1 MSDSA
6 NALSTETGVS
16 TDLAHKGLGAILS
29 FLKQHLGED
38 TFERIQAAIP
48 DASNFLNRF
57 ESSPESANGGGLLG
71 SLTGLAAKFLGGGAG
86 EAGKLLES
94 FSKLGF
100 KPEQIEAFLP
110 KALEFIK
117 SHLPADLIQQI
128 MAKLPALAQLAGG
141 KAE

>member
-6 NALSTETGVS
+6 NDLSTETGVS
-16 TDLAHKGLGAILS
+16 TDLTHKGLGAILS

-71 SLTGLAAKFLGGGAG
+71 SLTGLAARFLGG
-86 EAGKLLES
+86 E
-94 FSKLGF
+94 
-100 KPEQIEAFLP
+100 
-110 KALEFIK
+110 
-117 SHLPADLIQQI
+117 PARRASCWNRSASWASSPSRSRPSCPRPSNSSSLTCP
-128 MAKLPALAQLAGG
+128 LT
-141 KAE
+141 